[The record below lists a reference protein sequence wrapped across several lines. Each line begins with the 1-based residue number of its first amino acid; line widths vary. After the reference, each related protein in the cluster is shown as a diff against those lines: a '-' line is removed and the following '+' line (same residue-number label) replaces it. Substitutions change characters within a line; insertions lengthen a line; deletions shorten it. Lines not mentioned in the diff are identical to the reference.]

1 MAAGKSPDL
10 RADKPP
16 GQLDWTRALPVLII
30 AAGLGVY
37 LNSFNG
43 SFLFDD
49 APHILKSQRIRQLSP
64 LSKLIAGRRPL
75 VDVSLAINYRVG
87 KLDVR
92 GYHAVNLAVH
102 ILAAL
107 TLYGVVR
114 RTLLREP
121 KVLTGTDPYRL
132 TPAAQ
137 RKPQLVP
144 RQPTAHGGSWIA
156 FATALIWVVHPLQ
169 TQSVTYVI
177 QRAESLTGLFYL
189 LTLYCVI
196 RGTAST
202 DGKIGAKGGIDPTQE
217 VGSAYRTWWYAAAVV
232 SCALGMGSKAVMV
245 TAPVVILLYDRV
257 FLSPSIIQTLRRRWM
272 LHVGLVATWGILWAR
287 GVVYSALSPAA
298 KDTHVGFGFAGI
310 TPLDY
315 AFTQFGSLVHY
326 LGLSVWPNPL
336 CLDYT
341 WPVAISAEEIVPH
354 AIVIALLLVS
364 TIWALLRAPGLGFL
378 AAWFFIILA
387 PTSSI
392 IPIQDTLFEHRMY
405 LSLAAVVMLLVII
418 GNSALQF
425 LARRASWEPATRQ
438 SVAGV
443 LVVTVVALL
452 GYGTARRNMDYRNPV
467 SMWRDV
473 VAKRPNN
480 ARAFEQLGTALVM
493 EGNKREA
500 IVEYRRAVRIDP
512 DFASAHA
519 NLANALTQT
528 GRFESAV
535 QHYNEVRRLEP
546 DHINACINLG
556 HALGSLGRADEA
568 INAYRTAT
576 QIDQRHA
583 KPRELARAHFNLGSA
598 LGRRGDLDPAIV
610 EYRRALRL
618 WPPYDKAHYSLGWML
633 SKQGNLDEAV
643 EHYRKV
649 LEINPRHD
657 RARRALNDTLMRLQ
671 RFDSD

>member
-1 MAAGKSPDL
+1 MMTAGKSPNL
-10 RADKPP
+10 RRDKPP
-16 GQLDWTRALPVLII
+16 GQFDWTRVLPILII
-30 AAGLGVY
+30 ATGLGVY
-37 LNSFNG
+37 MNSFSG

-64 LSKLIAGRRPL
+64 LSELIAGQRPV
-75 VDVSLAINYRVG
+75 VDVSLALNYRVG

-92 GYHAVNLAVH
+92 GYHAVNVAVH

-107 TLYGVVR
+107 TLLGIVR
-114 RTLLREP
+114 RTLQHGLLRTRFGP
-121 KVLTGTDPYRL
+121 SSP
-132 TPAAQ
+132 
-137 RKPQLVP
+137 
-144 RQPTAHGGSWIA
+144 WIA
-156 FATALIWVVHPLQ
+156 LAVALIWVVHPLQ
-169 TQSVTYVI
+169 TQSVTYLI
-177 QRAESLTGLFYL
+177 QRAESLMGLFYL

-202 DGKIGAKGGIDPTQE
+202 DGKVGATGGSEPTRE
-217 VGSAYRTWWYAAAVV
+217 VGSAYRRWWYTAAVIF
-232 SCALGMGSKAVMV
+232 CALGMGSKAVMV

-257 FLSPSIIQTLRRRWM
+257 FLSPSIIQTLRRRWT
-272 LHVGLVATWGILWAR
+272 LHLGLGATWGVLWAC
-287 GVVYSALSPAA
+287 GAVHSVLSPAA
-298 KDTHVGFGFAGI
+298 KGTHVGFGFAGV

-326 LGLSVWPNPL
+326 LGLSVWPYPL

-341 WPVAISAEEIVPH
+341 WPVALSAGEIVPH
-354 AIVIALLLVS
+354 AIIIVLLLVS
-364 TIWALLRAPGLGFL
+364 TIWALLRAPGVGFL

-405 LSLAAVVMLLVII
+405 LSLAAVVMLLVIV
-418 GNSALQF
+418 GDSALRF
-425 LARRASWEPATRQ
+425 LARRASWRAATRR
-438 SVAGV
+438 SVAAA
-443 LVVTVVALL
+443 LVVTVVAFL
-452 GYGTARRNMDYRNPV
+452 GYGTARRNMDYQHPV

-473 VAKRPNN
+473 VAKRPDN

-493 EGNKREA
+493 EGKKREA
-500 IVEYRRAVRIDP
+500 VVEYRRAVRIDP

-528 GRFESAV
+528 GQFEDAV

-568 INAYRTAT
+568 IEAYRTAT

-583 KPRELARAHFNLGSA
+583 TPRELARAHFNLGSA
-598 LGRRGDLDPAIV
+598 FGRRGDFDAAIA
-610 EYRRALRL
+610 EYRRALHL
-618 WPPYDKAHYSLGWML
+618 WPPYDKAHYSLGWVL

-643 EHYRKV
+643 EQYRKT
-649 LEINPRHD
+649 LEINPQHSH
-657 RARRALNDTLMRLQ
+657 AQQALDETLMRLQ